1 MKFESSS
8 TGETKWIVRTRSSRE
23 PRVRLFCLPH
33 AGGAANVYRRW
44 HSHFPAEI
52 QVCAIELPGR
62 ATRWS
67 EPAIDHAHELAETTA
82 EALMPH
88 LDRPYA
94 IFGHSMGALLAFE
107 VARALRRKA
116 QREPFL
122 LIASGRGA
130 PQCDPSEPRIAHLPE
145 REFIERL
152 QARYQAIPRE
162 VLAEPELLRFVVPL
176 LRADLTLIETYAWT
190 ADTPLTCRIAAFGG
204 TFDALV
210 PQASLSAWRE
220 QTQGSFGVR
229 MFPTGHF
236 FNGAAEDLVM
246 RAVEEEIGHSFEPEL

>member
-1 MKFESSS
+1 MISD
-8 TGETKWIVRTRSSRE
+8 ETKWIVRTRSNHQ

-44 HSHFPAEI
+44 HSGFPAEI

-67 EPAIDHAHELAETTA
+67 ERAIDDAHELAETTA
-82 EALMPH
+82 EALLPY
-88 LDRPYA
+88 LDRPFA

-116 QREPFL
+116 RREPFL

-130 PQCDPSEPRIAHLPE
+130 PQCAPTEPRITHLPE

-152 QARYQAIPRE
+152 QARYQAIPQE

-190 ADTPLTCRIAAFGG
+190 PDAPLACRIAAFGG
-204 TFDALV
+204 AFDALV
-210 PQASLSAWRE
+210 PEASLAAWRE
-220 QTQGSFGVR
+220 QTNGSFGVR

-236 FNGAAEDLVM
+236 FSGTAEDLVLS
-246 RAVEEEIGHSFEPEL
+246 AVADEIGHSFEPEL